1 MGVAPEPF
9 GAALTHP
16 ELDQLI
22 PSVPI
27 KRQKTITPAFSQEK
41 AQGLTIFDS
50 YGPMTAFQI
59 RGNSH
64 CCQRVLKDFPKNLCR
79 F

>member
-1 MGVAPEPF
+1 MGVAPKYCF

-27 KRQKTITPAFSQEK
+27 KRQKTITPAFLQEK
-41 AQGLTIFDS
+41 ALGLTIFDS
-50 YGPMTAFQI
+50 YGPMTAVKLGDSPGSVNAF
-59 RGNSH
+59 
-64 CCQRVLKDFPKNLCR
+64 
-79 F
+79 